1 MYKTGSK
8 MKIDIREKII
18 NATIELLE
26 EHNDAGPLTMRLIAE
41 KAGVGL
47 GLINYHFKTREALIN
62 DAIGEMMFHAVKP
75 HLAIPS
81 SIDGDPKAAIRAI
94 FRATSDIGMRYS
106 LGRFAV
112 QFALLQGNMEVPA
125 LIVPL
130 VRQYYGK
137 RKDDLEIRLIAFS
150 MVTTMQVAY
159 IRSDAFR
166 LYAGVDIQNEVQ
178 RNELIDQIIDQYLF
192 SEEK

>member
-1 MYKTGSK
+1 MKT
-8 MKIDIREKII
+8 DIREKII
-18 NATIELLE
+18 NATIELLV
-26 EHNDAGPLTMRLIAE
+26 EHNDTDRLTMRLIAE

-75 HLAIPS
+75 HLSIPS
-81 SIDGDPKAAIRAI
+81 SADGDPKAAIRAI

-112 QFALLQGNMEVPA
+112 QYAMLQGNMEVPA

-130 VRQYYGK
+130 VRQFFGK
-137 RKDDLEIRLIAFS
+137 RKDDLEIRLTAFS

-178 RNELIDQIIDQYLF
+178 RNELIDRIIDQYLV

>member
-1 MYKTGSK
+1 
-8 MKIDIREKII
+8 MKADIREKII

-26 EHNDAGPLTMRLIAE
+26 EQKDINRITMRVIAE

-81 SIDGDPKAAIRAI
+81 SNDGDPKEAIRAI

-112 QFALLQGNMEVPA
+112 QYAMLQGNMEVPA

-130 VRQYYGK
+130 VRQFFGK

-159 IRSDAFR
+159 IRSDVFR
-166 LYAGVDIQNEVQ
+166 LYAGLDIQNEVQ
-178 RNELIDQIIDQYLF
+178 RNELIDRIIDQYLVL
-192 SEEK
+192 EEK

>member
-1 MYKTGSK
+1 
-8 MKIDIREKII
+8 MKEDVREKII
-18 NATIELLE
+18 AATIELLE
-26 EHNDAGPLTMRLIAE
+26 EHNDAGLLTMRMIAE

-62 DAIGEMMFHAVKP
+62 DAIGQMMFHAVKP

-81 SIDGDPKAAIRAI
+81 DTEGDPREAIRAI
-94 FRATSDIGMRYS
+94 FMATSDIGMRYA

-112 QFALLQGNMEVPA
+112 QYAMLQGNMEVPA
-125 LIVPL
+125 MIVPL
-130 VRQYYGK
+130 VRQFYGK

-150 MVTTMQVAY
+150 MVTVMQVAY

-166 LYAGVDIQNEVQ
+166 LYAGFDIQNEKM
-178 RNELIDQIIDQYLF
+178 RNELIDRIIDQYLVP
-192 SEEK
+192 EEK

>member
-1 MYKTGSK
+1 MKTDVK
-8 MKIDIREKII
+8 EKII
-18 NATIELLE
+18 AATIELLE
-26 EHNDAGPLTMRLIAE
+26 EQKDPAQITMRQIAE

-62 DAIGEMMFHAVKP
+62 DAIGGMMFNAVEP
-75 HLAIPS
+75 HLAAPS
-81 SIDGDPKAAIRAI
+81 NLQEDPREAIKAI

-112 QFALLQGNMEVPA
+112 QYALLQGNMEVPA

-130 VRQYYGK
+130 VRQFFGK

-166 LYAGVDIQNEVQ
+166 FYAGMDLQNEVQ
-178 RNELIDQIIDQYLF
+178 RNELIDRIIDQYLV

>member
-1 MYKTGSK
+1 MKTE
-8 MKIDIREKII
+8 IREKII
-18 NATIELLE
+18 SATIELLE
-26 EHNDAGPLTMRLIAE
+26 EHNDADRITMRMIAE

-62 DAIGEMMFHAVKP
+62 DAIGDMMFHAVKP

-81 SIDGDPKAAIRAI
+81 VTDGDPREAIRAI
-94 FRATSDIGMRYS
+94 FMATSDIGMRYS

-112 QFALLQGNMEVPA
+112 QYAMLQGNMEVPA
-125 LIVPL
+125 MIVPL
-130 VRQYYGK
+130 VRQFYGK
-137 RKDDLEIRLIAFS
+137 SKDDLEIRLIAFS
-150 MVTTMQVAY
+150 MVTVMQVAY

-166 LYAGVDIQNEVQ
+166 LYAGLDIQSEKM
-178 RNELIDQIIDQYLF
+178 RNELIDRIIGQYLV